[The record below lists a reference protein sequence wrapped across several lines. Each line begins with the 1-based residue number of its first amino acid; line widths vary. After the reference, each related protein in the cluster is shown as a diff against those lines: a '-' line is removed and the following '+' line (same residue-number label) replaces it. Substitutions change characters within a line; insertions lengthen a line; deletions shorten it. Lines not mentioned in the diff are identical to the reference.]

1 MPLFLAGLLV
11 RGGAV
16 APDVMEEAL
25 QRQVL
30 YGGALDTNL
39 LEIGAADEVTL
50 APYLARASGLPTA
63 PPEAFDAVEP
73 RVRRA
78 FPGRLAERHGI
89 VPFGL
94 EGRTLEVACC
104 YPVEASLID
113 EISFM
118 LSLVLRPHVAPEF
131 RVRLSV
137 ERLYGQAA
145 AQRFHALA
153 RRFGV
158 EPPAPSEVAPLEP
171 HAARAHEA
179 ARQHDEN
186 AIVARSAIPGWSRDE
201 ALALLRE
208 AGDRDQAIEIVLRFA
223 RRVFE
228 YASAFVVVGGNLIGW
243 DAIGPSPE
251 ARRRVGQVALPV
263 EAPSILR
270 TVVETGG
277 RYLGPIPGDE
287 HHAALLEGLGRR
299 APRSAFLQP
308 VSIGQRVVAILLCD
322 NGERVVSPLH
332 VSQVMVVV
340 QGLAGALEAMV
351 RTRKGQLAAHAAEA
365 AASPGKAAL
374 ATTAR
379 ERGTRE
385 PPAGGRMDS
394 APRRPEAAPP
404 SRHPPPLAPSRS
416 DLARRAVE
424 ALLAA
429 RSDAEHDAAM
439 ATITAGPAAA
449 AEMLVALLP
458 STAPASLTS
467 QAAEHPSSPA
477 VQALL
482 VLGDAAIPALLRARG
497 SSSPGVRF
505 WVAALLRRSRLPA
518 ARQALEALARDP
530 IPAVALLAR
539 GS

>member
-39 LEIGAADEVTL
+39 LEIGAADESTL
-50 APYLARASGLPTA
+50 APYLARASGLPLA
-63 PPEAFDAVEP
+63 PAEAFEPVDA
-73 RVRRA
+73 RVRRT
-78 FPGRLAERHGI
+78 FPARLAERHGI
-89 VPFGL
+89 IPFRV
-94 EGRTLEVACC
+94 EGRTLDVACC

-118 LSLVLRPHVAPEF
+118 LSLILRPHVAPEF
-131 RVRLSV
+131 RVRLSM
-137 ERLYGQAA
+137 ERMYGLPA

-153 RRFGV
+153 RRAGM
-158 EPPAPSEVAPLEP
+158 EPPSPEEPAPDGHANEA
-171 HAARAHEA
+171 AARSEQQTTA
-179 ARQHDEN
+179 ARS
-186 AIVARSAIPGWSRDE
+186 VVPGWSRDE
-201 ALALLRE
+201 ALALLQG
-208 AGDRDQAIEIVLRFA
+208 ASDRDEAIEIVLRFG

-243 DAIGPSPE
+243 DAIGPTTD
-251 ARRRVGQVALPV
+251 ARRRAQQVALPV

-277 RYLGPIPGDE
+277 RFLGPIPADE

-299 APRSAFLQP
+299 APRSAYLQP
-308 VSIGQRVVAILLCD
+308 VSIGDRVVAVVLCD
-322 NGERVVSPLH
+322 NGEKVVSPVQ

-340 QGLAGALEAMV
+340 QALSSALEAMI
-351 RTRKGQLAAHAAEA
+351 RTRKGQLAEHAGE
-365 AASPGKAAL
+365 P
-374 ATTAR
+374 
-379 ERGTRE
+379 E
-385 PPAGGRMDS
+385 PPEVVALPPPPPARTPPPLPAATPVR
-394 APRRPEAAPP
+394 APQRARA
-404 SRHPPPLAPSRS
+404 HPPPPPPPRS
-416 DLARRAVE
+416 ENVRRAVE

-429 RSDAEHDAAM
+429 RTDAERESVLPTLHLHA
-439 ATITAGPAAA
+439 AAA

-458 STAPASLTS
+458 STAPDNLTAR
-467 QAAEHPSSPA
+467 AAENPGSPA

-482 VLGDAAIPALLRARG
+482 DLGDAALPALLRARKA
-497 SSSPGVRF
+497 SAPGVRF
-505 WVAALLRRSRLPA
+505 WVALLLRHSRSRQ
-518 ARQALEALARDP
+518 AREALEALAVDP
-530 IPAVALLAR
+530 VAAVALLAR